1 MVYKKHGSLIVLL
14 VISFLLTEAQ
24 ERTLDYFINTGIEQS
39 PLLKDLRN
47 QQRAN
52 LIDSLK
58 ILAGYQPQVN
68 AVSTNSF
75 APIVGG
81 WGYDEAITNGTNFSQ
96 LVTISKRLVSKE
108 NLQNQHEA
116 IQLLNESLKISGKIS
131 EQDLRKSI
139 TAQYISAYGNWQ
151 QLDFNKQVLALLQK
165 QQKLLKQLAE
175 NGVYKQ
181 TDYLS
186 FLVTVQQH
194 EMLISQIKI
203 QFQNDYATLNY
214 LCGIRDTAALALKKP
229 AISLSVIPEAET
241 SVFYQQFLTDS
252 LKLKNSAALID
263 FNYKPKVSLYGD
275 GGYLSSFHEL
285 PYKNFGFSL
294 GFNIAVPIYDGHQKQ
309 MEHNKISI
317 AEQSRQQYRDY
328 FKKQYG
334 QQIAQL
340 FQQLHATENLLTQSN
355 EQIKYSSALIEANQ
369 KLLETGDA
377 RISDYILAIGNY
389 LNAQNTISV
398 YTVNQLQIIN
408 QINYWSRN

>member
-1 MVYKKHGSLIVLL
+1 MEYTKRIGIICLL
-14 VISFLLTEAQ
+14 AISTFYVGAQ
-24 ERTLDYFINTGIEQS
+24 ERNLEYFINTGIEQS

-47 QQRAN
+47 QQRSN
-52 LIDSLK
+52 LIDSLR

-68 AVSTNSF
+68 AVSTNSY
-75 APIVGG
+75 APVIGG
-81 WGYDEAITNGTNFSQ
+81 WGYDEAITNGANFSQ
-96 LVTISKRLVSKE
+96 LVTISKKLVSKE

-116 IQLLNESLKISGKIS
+116 IQLLNESLKNSGKIT

-139 TAQYISAYGNWQ
+139 TAQYITAYGNWQ
-151 QLDFNKQVLALLQK
+151 QYDFNKQVLVLLKK
-165 QQKLLKQLAE
+165 QQELLKKLAE
-175 NGVYKQ
+175 NAVYKQ
-181 TDYLS
+181 TDYLN

-203 QFQNDYATLNY
+203 QYQNDYATLNY
-214 LCGIRDTAALALKKP
+214 LCGIKDTATIALKKP
-229 AISLSVIPEAET
+229 NISLAVIPEAEN

-263 FNYKPKVSLYGD
+263 FGYKPKVSLYGD
-275 GGYLSSFHEL
+275 GGYLSSFAEQ

-294 GFNIAVPIYDGHQKQ
+294 GLNIAIPLYDGHQKQ
-309 MEHNKISI
+309 MQHSKINI

-328 FKKQYG
+328 FKKQYS

-340 FQQLHATENLLTQSN
+340 YQQLHATENLLLQSS
-355 EQIKYSSALIEANQ
+355 EQIKYSSALIEANL

-389 LNAQNTISV
+389 LNAQNTVTV